1 MLGQVDAHVTARKIT
16 PDHRPR
22 LTMVAAGEPEL
33 PGSFSGISFSNLSLA
48 MRRRIEMRFAPRR
61 IAQLLS
67 SLRNRGS

>member
-1 MLGQVDAHVTARKIT
+1 
-16 PDHRPR
+16 
-22 LTMVAAGEPEL
+22 MVAAGEPEL